1 MMSGEIIQFISKQ
14 ELCSYCGRRPA
25 TKLCDMPVRQ
35 HFIIGHPIRTIGWN
49 GFSSMDKSIPASY
62 TATCDRP
69 VCDKCATS
77 VGYDIDFCP
86 DCMEHIRNT
95 AIRYKK

>member
-1 MMSGEIIQFISKQ
+1 MKMSAKIIQFRSKQ
-14 ELCSYCGRRPA
+14 ELCSYCGSRPA
-25 TKLCDMPVRQ
+25 TKLCDMPVHR
-35 HFIIGHPIRTIGWN
+35 HSFVGHVPIGAGISK
-49 GFSSMDKSIPASY
+49 SSYVS
-62 TATCDRP
+62 TCDRP

-95 AIRYKK
+95 AIQYKK